1 MKKQKAVKN
10 TKEKRSSYAPA
21 ITLTDAFAAIKAVG
35 RGQATLPEW
44 AGKKVYIDTSAK
56 SHWENVHIRRD

>member
-1 MKKQKAVKN
+1 MKKQKAVNK
-10 TKEKRSSYAPA
+10 TKEKCSSDALA

-35 RGQATLPEW
+35 RGQATLPDW

-56 SHWENVHIRRD
+56 SHWENIHICRD